1 MATAP
6 LLPEENEPDETS
18 ELEDVAVPESIRT
31 LMIIAQ
37 SEGDISHVF
46 TEQELSKIG
55 ADVVTD
61 YERDDGDREDW
72 KKIVKD
78 ALEKAAQG
86 QQEVDAGL
94 PEYRASQVNFPILTV
109 AAMQFHARAYPAICK
124 SGNMV
129 KIKVIGSDKG
139 RPVMGPDGKQAV
151 TIDGQVMSATDAAA
165 MMQQQAP
172 QPGPDGAPPA
182 PAPEMPQPEP
192 AWQIPPGAKAKRA
205 NRVSDYMNVYLEFRM
220 DDWEADTDAMLMQ
233 MPVAGDGFRKVWW
246 ANGKEHA
253 AYIPA
258 LNVVV
263 PKGAKS
269 LKTTPR
275 ITEEIPDVYPYQI
288 RQRMKAG
295 EYRADVELPSLTE
308 DEEAPRMLLEQH
320 RLMDMDDDG
329 LDEPYIITVDK
340 ETSQVLKIEANF
352 GPDSVMMNDNGP
364 VSIERGQFY
373 VNYPF
378 LPDPKG
384 GFYGIGL
391 GHLLHQVGDI
401 IDTTINQMFDAGHAQ
416 IAGGGFF
423 ASGLRLQGNGQTNTL
438 RWRPGEYKN
447 VNVNGQSLREG
458 IYERTFPSPSQI
470 MFNLLELVLGSAK
483 DIAGIKDVLSGDAG
497 SATMPVGTVM
507 ALIDQ
512 GLAVSNDIFKRIY
525 RQLGVEFLLHYK
537 NLGTYGGEE
546 VAADYDGV
554 LDDPEADFAKDFAEQ
569 DMDIKPVADPS
580 SVTKMQRMAKAQFLE
595 QTGAGNPVVDQRELL
610 MRVYQAA
617 DIEDLDTLLPPVNP
631 NAPPPPEVMKTMSE
645 VELNNARKENVQA
658 QTAKLGFEVGKDT
671 GLSEHGD
678 PPEMPQGGPVADA
691 A

>member
-6 LLPEENEPDETS
+6 IPEIEEPGETAE
-18 ELEDVAVPESIRT
+18 ELGLQPTDK
-31 LMIIAQ
+31 LMLIAQ
-37 SEGDISHVF
+37 SEGDISAIF
-46 TEQELSKIG
+46 SLQELTKIG
-55 ADVVTD
+55 ADVVAD

-86 QQEVDAGL
+86 KREIEEGL

-129 KIKVIGSDKG
+129 KVKVIGSDKG
-139 RPVMGPDGKQAV
+139 RPIMGPDGQQAV
-151 TIDGQVMSATDAAA
+151 QIGGQVLPASEAAA
-165 MMQQQAP
+165 MAAQSQQTGQ
-172 QPGPDGAPPA
+172 
-182 PAPEMPQPEP
+182 EMPPPQP

-205 NRVSDYMNVYLEFRM
+205 SRVSDYMNVYLEYRM

-233 MPVAGDGFRKVWW
+233 QPVAGDGFRKVWW

-288 RQRMKAG
+288 RQRQKAG
-295 EYRADVELPSLTE
+295 EYRADVSLPSLTE
-308 DEEAPRMLLEQH
+308 DDEAPRMLLEQH

-329 LDEPYIITVDK
+329 LDEPYIITVDR

-352 GPDSVMMNDNGP
+352 GPDSITANDNGP
-364 VSIERGQFY
+364 VAIERGQFY
-373 VNYPF
+373 VNFPF

-423 ASGLRLQGNGQTNTL
+423 AAGLRLQGNGQTNTL
-438 RWRPGEYKN
+438 RWRPGEYKS
-447 VNVNGQSLREG
+447 VTSSGQTLRDS
-458 IYERTFPSPSQI
+458 IYERTFPAPSAI
-470 MFNLLELVLGSAK
+470 MFQLLELVLGAAK
-483 DIAGIKDVLSGDAG
+483 DISSIKDVITGEASNQGQ
-497 SATMPVGTVM
+497 VGTTL
-507 ALIDQ
+507 ALIEQ
-512 GLAVSNDIFKRIY
+512 GLAVFNDIYKRIY
-525 RQLGVEFLLHYK
+525 RQLGIEYTLHYQ
-537 NLGTYGGEE
+537 NLGKYGGEA
-546 VAADYDGV
+546 VAQDYDMV
-554 LDDPEADFAKDFAEQ
+554 LDDPEADFAKDFSET

-580 SVTKMQRMAKAQFLE
+580 SVTKIQKMARAQFIQ

-610 MRVYQAA
+610 KRVYEAA
-617 DIEDLDTLLPPVNP
+617 DVEDIDTLLPPVNP
-631 NAPPPPEVMKTMSE
+631 NAPPPPDVMKTMSE
-645 VELNNARKENVQA
+645 IEYNKARTDYTQA
-658 QTAKLGFEVGKDT
+658 QTAKLGFDVGKDT
-671 GLSEHGD
+671 GLAEHGD
-678 PPEMPQGGPVADA
+678 PPEMPEQVPNA